1 MRQHSAE
8 LNLFNRTHNRPSA
21 AVQRQKRAV
30 DKTRGDR
37 LRSIEDIKLAK
48 SLDISLAELRA
59 L

>member
-30 DKTRGDR
+30 DKTRCDR
-37 LRSIEDIKLAK
+37 LRKIEDIKLAA
-48 SLDISLAELRA
+48 SMGISMTELGA

>member
-30 DKTRGDR
+30 DKVRGDR
-37 LRSIEDIKLAK
+37 LRRIEDIKLAK
-48 SLDISLAELRA
+48 LLGVSLTELGA